1 MCSLWLKSKLPPG
14 REKQN
19 QRYLCMFSSL
29 QITTATDKDI
39 PALHQLVNSAYRGES
54 SKKGWTTEADLL
66 DGIRTDEEGLK
77 EMMHHPDAVILKCED
92 GSNGM
97 IGCVYLQQQKDELYL
112 GMLTVSPE
120 LQAKGIGKQLLN
132 AADNYALQL
141 NCTAI
146 VMTVISVREELIAWY
161 ERQGFHTTGETK
173 PFPNNVRFGIPKQH
187 LEFVVMR
194 KEIEDK
200 FKFEIRK

>member
-1 MCSLWLKSKLPPG
+1 
-14 REKQN
+14 
-19 QRYLCMFSSL
+19 MFSSL
-29 QITTATDKDI
+29 QITPATDKDI
-39 PALHQLVNSAYRGES
+39 PSLHQLVNSAYRGES

-66 DGIRTDEEGLK
+66 DGIRTDEDGLK
-77 EMMHHPDAVILKCED
+77 EMMDQPNAVILKCED
-92 GSNGM
+92 ESNGI

-146 VMTVISVREELIAWY
+146 IMTVISVRKELIAWY
-161 ERQGFHTTGETK
+161 ERHGFHTTGETK
-173 PFPNNVRFGIPKQH
+173 PFPNNVRFGIPKQS
-187 LEFVVMR
+187 LEFVIMR
-194 KEIEDK
+194 KQMKDK
-200 FKFEIRK
+200 FKSEIRE

>member
-29 QITTATDKDI
+29 QITRATDKDI

-77 EMMHHPDAVILKCED
+77 AMMHQTNAVILKYED
-92 GSNGM
+92 ESNNL

-132 AADNYALQL
+132 AANNYALKHD
-141 NCTAI
+141 CAAI
-146 VMTVISVREELIAWY
+146 VMTVISARKELIAWY

-173 PFPNNVRFGIPKQH
+173 PFPNDVRFGIPKQH
-187 LEFVVMR
+187 LEFIVMR
-194 KEIEDK
+194 KEL
-200 FKFEIRK
+200 